1 MACVRCS
8 EPTRWPFTSVPSQA
22 AGDASVCDNV
32 SCGTISNVPSNTC
45 PANTVITNDVF
56 CPGTQM
62 SEDTSLDE
70 VCCELDSFPVAAII
84 AIVIGVL
91 VLVCLAACVYV
102 PWRGCG
108 CVEAPVAIPFP
119 LLAPTCVDSWVCA
132 SYPGRYLFMQRQKV
146 KQARYASERKRQA
159 AAAVA
164 TPPPAAAPAPAPA
177 GIEMTACVAV
187 AVVVV
192 AVAVVVVLWLWLW
205 LWWLWLWL
213 WWLWLWVAV
222 EARGV

>member
-1 MACVRCS
+1 MRGCAAAWLVYVAL

-108 CVEAPVAIPFP
+108 CVEAPVVIPSLYSP
-119 LLAPTCVDSWVCA
+119 QPMWTRGCVRRTLADTCSCN
-132 SYPGRYLFMQRQKV
+132 
-146 KQARYASERKRQA
+146 ARR
-159 AAAVA
+159 
-164 TPPPAAAPAPAPA
+164 
-177 GIEMTACVAV
+177 
-187 AVVVV
+187 
-192 AVAVVVVLWLWLW
+192 
-205 LWWLWLWL
+205 
-213 WWLWLWVAV
+213 
-222 EARGV
+222 